1 VRRILPCHCPSGV
14 VLAGMKCGS
23 AFWFGCATVLVLT
36 AVPLSAHDFWLGSSN
51 WFPEPGST
59 FAISAG
65 VGERFPTRLDFKTPA
80 NWFDDW
86 RVIGPSGEVPLSRK
100 FDRRDL
106 AMVADVT
113 LPATGAFLA
122 VMKVAPRT
130 IDMKADEFD
139 DYLKEEG
146 LMDALA
152 EWRGLRQT
160 SQSVKER
167 YSRYAKLAIRNGDGT
182 AAHLTRPVGVKAE
195 LVPAADPTSLRSGET
210 FTLQLLVDGRPVPNA
225 AVFAAVDGGSFPRQT
240 DAAGRVTFTIDREG
254 EWLVKAVHMKRL
266 SKTFP
271 PGPDWES
278 YWITLAFR
286 VGRG

>member
-1 VRRILPCHCPSGV
+1 
-14 VLAGMKCGS
+14 MKFRS

-36 AVPLSAHDFWLGSSN
+36 AVPLSAHDFWLGASN

-86 RVIGPSGEVPLSRK
+86 RVIGPSGDVRVSRT
-100 FDRRDL
+100 FERRDL

-113 LPATGAFLA
+113 LPRTGAFLA
-122 VMKVAPRT
+122 VMRVAPRT
-130 IDMKADEFD
+130 IDMKADEFN

-152 EWRGLRQT
+152 ERRGLGEANRPA
-160 SQSVKER
+160 KER
-167 YSRYAKLAIRNGDGT
+167 FSRYAKLAIRSGDGS

-225 AVFAAVDGGSFPRQT
+225 AVYAAVDGGAFPRQT

-254 EWLVKAVHMKRL
+254 EWLVKAVHMQRL

-286 VGRG
+286 VGRGE